1 MSVISLQLIISA
13 FGGVLL
19 GGLLSWLLFLFD
31 KYFERRRKHFNALV
45 AVEYAIS
52 ENLDTS
58 STNLSQ
64 METFHQTLKDKQFSI
79 PSFKEFNLP
88 KNTIYDL
95 QSQKFI
101 NDVFELCL
109 DMERVNRDMLGLFSR
124 YQRVLDRV
132 SALDINNRNGDAFNE
147 YAVNANG
154 MATDLSRVVKFAK
167 NLDGGM
173 VEVLAKSRV
182 LSRHRPR
189 VIDTLIAYLSKGDTL
204 PGSFSEQVLTEK
216 TIIEK
221 ERVNHKLPDGF

>member
-1 MSVISLQLIISA
+1 MTVSGFQLVISA
-13 FGGVLL
+13 FGGALL
-19 GGLLSWLLFLFD
+19 GGFLSWLLFLFD
-31 KYFERRRKHFNALV
+31 KYLERRRKHFNALI

-64 METFHQTLKDKQFSI
+64 MEAFHRALQDKQFYI

-95 QSQKFI
+95 QNQEFI

-154 MATDLSRVVKFAK
+154 MATDL
-167 NLDGGM
+167 
-173 VEVLAKSRV
+173 E
-182 LSRHRPR
+182 R
-189 VIDTLIAYLSKGDTL
+189 VI
-204 PGSFSEQVLTEK
+204 
-216 TIIEK
+216 
-221 ERVNHKLPDGF
+221 KLQKIWTVGW